1 MYSTENC
8 AARRPI
14 AGNTGRRL
22 CGISDEEDTLQ
33 PSALATCRATILLHL
48 RVAAA
53 VRVARAEVRAGVRQA
68 RRLRRGGRRAL
79 SAGLRALVPYKLPV
93 AEVLVLL
100 ALLRPPRI
108 LAWSRR
114 R

>member
-14 AGNTGRRL
+14 TGSTGRRL

-48 RVAAA
+48 
-53 VRVARAEVRAGVRQA
+53 G
-68 RRLRRGGRRAL
+68 
-79 SAGLRALVPYKLPV
+79 V
-93 AEVLVLL
+93 AED
-100 ALLRPPRI
+100 AEGPKM
-108 LAWSRR
+108 AQSRC
-114 R
+114 